1 MMIHDETTE
10 MRRSRRGKRLDAI
23 GWALFFIWIG
33 ITLLVKSLPAGAGA
47 LGLGA
52 IVLFGT
58 IARLVLGVSVSFF
71 WIIIGVLFLLAGIG
85 EVKAIDL
92 PLLPIALIV
101 CGVLLLFHRRSGR
114 RGGDE

>member
-1 MMIHDETTE
+1 MIHDETTE

-33 ITLLVKSLPAGAGA
+33 VVLLVKSLPPGAGA

-52 IVLFGT
+52 IVLGG
-58 IARLVLGVSVSFF
+58 AAVRLLLRVSVSSF
-71 WIIIGVLFLLAGIG
+71 WIIIGVLFVLAGVG
-85 EVKAIDL
+85 EMKAIDL

-114 RGGDE
+114 RGGEG